1 LVDLATPISGDEGFI
16 HFHAGLT
23 FAVPAFSEGD
33 GRGLGGHKAE
43 PQQRM
48 GLSQIYSSEVNSGIS
63 QPSVHAG
70 FTVIPSAARNLFSRS
85 TQMLRY
91 AQHDSFPLFSRFL
104 TGGVI
109 ASGLQRAIT
118 PLPLL

>member
-1 LVDLATPISGDEGFI
+1 LVDLATPVPGDEGFI
-16 HFHAGLT
+16 HFQAGLT

-48 GLSQIYSSEVNSGIS
+48 GLSQIYSSEINSGIS

-70 FTVIPSAARNLFSRS
+70 FNTRGFLV
-85 TQMLRY
+85 
-91 AQHDSFPLFSRFL
+91 AQVAP
-104 TGGVI
+104 
-109 ASGLQRAIT
+109 GLQRGCNLVET
-118 PLPLL
+118 PLPTLSLRSPPSNIS